1 MPSAISNGKHTRYP
15 KSDSSI
21 VMDGNDTDQTIHHL
35 IHLKKLTTEIINS
48 EKKENP
54 GHDRRGDCIMKQ
66 SKILPYS
73 SFMMLIL
80 VNYDSDSDNN
90 DKSDG
95 EEFDARKFKGM
106 IFYCTELLIFMGI
119 IFCSSVDL
127 V

>member
-1 MPSAISNGKHTRYP
+1 
-15 KSDSSI
+15 
-21 VMDGNDTDQTIHHL
+21 
-35 IHLKKLTTEIINS
+35 
-48 EKKENP
+48 
-54 GHDRRGDCIMKQ
+54 
-66 SKILPYS
+66 
-73 SFMMLIL
+73 MMLIL

-106 IFYCTELLIFMGI
+106 IFYCTELLILMGI